1 MGFCYYTI
9 PFIIH
14 FQMCKKNVA
23 WMEGFFKRSHFDAF
37 AFLFGAIKFNVSV
50 KACVWLRGICL
61 FKRYD
66 EYGLFV

>member
-1 MGFCYYTI
+1 MDFGLLYI

-14 FQMCKKNVA
+14 FQMCKKKNVA
-23 WMEGFFKRSHFDAF
+23 WMEGFFFKRSHFDA
-37 AFLFGAIKFNVSV
+37 LFGAIKFNVSV